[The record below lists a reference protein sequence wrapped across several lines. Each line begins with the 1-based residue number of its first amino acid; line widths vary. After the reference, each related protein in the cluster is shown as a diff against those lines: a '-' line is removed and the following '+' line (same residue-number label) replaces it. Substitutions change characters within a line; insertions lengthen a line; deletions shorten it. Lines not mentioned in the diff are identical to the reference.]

1 MLLTIRVFTGTFRDR
16 SLGVHGS
23 TLWAH
28 LSSVNVL
35 YTEPEIS
42 PGIYYTHKLLAQTG
56 KWK

>member
-1 MLLTIRVFTGTFRDR
+1 MLLKIQVFTGIFRD
-16 SLGVHGS
+16 SFMVALCEV
-23 TLWAH
+23 H

-42 PGIYYTHKLLAQTG
+42 LGIYYTHKLLEQTG